1 MAADEAL
8 RVEGI
13 PALDLWG
20 KILGRVPKITLYED
34 NQATTRI
41 ITTGKYPKLRH
52 VQRLHG
58 VNIAW
63 LHDLLKKELYDV
75 YDTHTKRQAG
85 DIFTKHFTAVPA
97 WQHAVSLI
105 GVVTD
110 PKLSAALKKGITY
123 PSVQKL
129 NGSGRA
135 KRGTTDPSNRKSKGS
150 HGDPTPGSP
159 GSSGFNRKAHG
170 TKGKPMRV
178 QTCSVAL
185 LATHGNS

>member
-1 MAADEAL
+1 MVAADEAL

-63 LHDLLKKELYDV
+63 LHDLLWKQLYYDV
-75 YDTHTKRQAG
+75 FDTHTKRQAG

-105 GVVTD
+105 GVVSD
-110 PKLSAALKKGITY
+110 PLLSAKLKRGITY

-129 NGSGRA
+129 GVSDRA
-135 KRGTTDPSNRKSKGS
+135 KKGATDPSNQKKDR
-150 HGDPTPGSP
+150 SP
-159 GSSGFNRKAHG
+159 SSAS
-170 TKGKPMRV
+170 P
-178 QTCSVAL
+178 
-185 LATHGNS
+185 